1 MGVCCIVFDIDEM
14 FEFFMNFLNIEKNKI
29 NLIFSKFHVFFVFH
43 AISNI
48 KKKIWCRKNS
58 GGGGGGVEFFFLE
71 KNSFSFHILCYF
83 QNIKKS
89 IEKCPFTYW
98 LNGMWFLQIVDRDS
112 WNLYPLYPLFPCSDF
127 VSQMWGW
134 LGGGGGGGVMFFSHF
149 MLFPT
154 FIEKNL
160 GIQNNYFS
168 FNVFFVFFFVC
179 WKYWKV
185 PLHLQLLVK
194 WEVVSPNS
202 RYREFY
208 HEIGNI
214 WKVPLH
220 LLVK

>member
-1 MGVCCIVFDIDEM
+1 MGVCCIVFD
-14 FEFFMNFLNIEKNKI
+14 FFMNFLNIEKNKI
-29 NLIFSKFHVFFVFH
+29 LRICVSIFHVFFAFH
-43 AISNI
+43 SISNI
-48 KKKIWCRKNS
+48 KKKNWCKKKIR
-58 GGGGGGVEFFFLE
+58 GGGGGGCWIFFLE
-71 KNSFSFHILCYF
+71 KQFSLISRFMLF
-83 QNIKKS
+83 STLKKN
-89 IEKCPFTYW
+89 IEKCPFT
-98 LNGMWFLQIVDRDS
+98 IVDRDS

-127 VSQMWGW
+127 VSQIWGW
-134 LGGGGGGGVMFFSHF
+134 FGGGGDVF
-149 MLFPT
+149 LT
-154 FIEKNL
+154 FYAISNISRTQNL

-214 WKVPLH
+214 
-220 LLVK
+220 